1 MYFKKETDPEQCVF
15 AGGSAAA
22 AAAAGSAAA
31 AAAGIM
37 TSPSLISICNFR
49 HLT

>member
-1 MYFKKETDPEQCVF
+1 MYFKKETDPEQRVF

-37 TSPSLISICNFR
+37 TFPFINFD
-49 HLT
+49 LQF